1 MPRTCLACSHSER
14 DAIDKAL
21 VSREPLR
28 NIAKRVSISPAGLL
42 RHRSHVAQAIVKAS
56 QNREERLGDSLL
68 DDMRRV
74 QRKAWELLSRTES
87 EGDHRG
93 SIVALREVR
102 ECLQSLGEML
112 AKAEEKTRQLDA
124 GTHAEMSIEQVRQ
137 QIDELM
143 LKELGPELHAKW
155 RERRAQLEPF
165 FCRVERAS
173 GHPGIAQKA
182 ADGANC
188 LPEAAP

>member
-1 MPRTCLACSHSER
+1 MPRKCLACVSAKRE
-14 DAIDKAL
+14 AIDKAL
-21 VSREPLR
+21 VSGEPLR

-42 RHRSHVAQAIVKAS
+42 RYRSHVAQAIVKAS

-124 GTHAEMSIEQVRQ
+124 GAHAEMSLEQVRQ
-137 QIDELM
+137 HINELM

-165 FCRVERAS
+165 FWTAS
-173 GHPGIAQKA
+173 Q
-182 ADGANC
+182 
-188 LPEAAP
+188 